1 MKTYERVIRGA
12 TVATASDRYVA
23 DIGIKDGKIAA
34 IGHDLAKGEEET
46 DASGRIVTPGGI
58 DSHVHI
64 AQISS
69 MGVWTAD
76 DFESGTR
83 SAMCGGTTT
92 TISFA
97 AQHRGQSLRKVVDE
111 YHARADGKTY
121 IDYAFHLIVTD
132 PNEQVLGQEL
142 PALIADGLTSFKI
155 YTTYDAMKLSDR
167 QILDIFALARRHG
180 AMTMVH
186 CENHDA
192 MTWLAEK
199 LVASG
204 RTRPKY
210 HCFSHNMTVESEA
223 THRVIAL
230 AEIVDTPVLIVHVSG
245 RQAMDEIRRARAR
258 GLKVFAETCPQYLF
272 LTQDDLD
279 KSGFDGAMCMC
290 SPPPRDKINQ
300 EYVWQGLRD
309 GLFDVYSSDHAPYR
323 FNDPKGKMFAGKDAN
338 FKKIPNGV
346 PGLEVRMP
354 LLFAEGVLKGRL
366 SLEKFVALSATNPA
380 KLYGLAP
387 QKGSI
392 AVGADADL
400 VIWDSTREVTVS
412 QKLLNDA
419 MDYTP
424 YEGMKVTGWCDEVF
438 SRGELVAKGG
448 KPVAKAGRGRYLA
461 HGPSDWSKPL
471 GRSIF
476 PEDISD
482 IF

>member
-1 MKTYERVIRGA
+1 MAIYDHVIRGGKI
-12 TVATASDRYVA
+12 ATAADSFVA
-23 DIGIKDGKIAA
+23 DIGVKDGKIVA
-34 IGHDLAKGEEET
+34 IGHELARGENET
-46 DASGRIVTPGGI
+46 DARGRIVTPGGI

-380 KLYGLAP
+380 KVYGLAP

-400 VIWDSTREVTVS
+400 VIWDATREVTVS

-448 KPVAKAGRGRYLA
+448 KPLAKAGRGRYLP

>member
-1 MKTYERVIRGA
+1 MAIYDHVIRG
-12 TVATASDRYVA
+12 
-23 DIGIKDGKIAA
+23 GKIATAADSFVADLGIKGGKIVA
-34 IGHDLAKGEEET
+34 IGHELAKGEDET
-46 DASGRIVTPGGI
+46 DARGRIVTPGGI

-323 FNDPKGKMFAGKDAN
+323 FNDPKGKLFAGKDAN

-380 KLYGLAP
+380 KVYGLAP

-400 VIWDSTREVTVS
+400 VIWDATREVTVS

-448 KPVAKAGRGRYLA
+448 KPLAKAGRGRYLA

>member
-1 MKTYERVIRGA
+1 
-12 TVATASDRYVA
+12 
-23 DIGIKDGKIAA
+23 
-34 IGHDLAKGEEET
+34 
-46 DASGRIVTPGGI
+46 
-58 DSHVHI
+58 
-64 AQISS
+64 
-69 MGVWTAD
+69 
-76 DFESGTR
+76 
-83 SAMCGGTTT
+83 
-92 TISFA
+92 
-97 AQHRGQSLRKVVDE
+97 
-111 YHARADGKTY
+111 
-121 IDYAFHLIVTD
+121 
-132 PNEQVLGQEL
+132 
-142 PALIADGLTSFKI
+142 
-155 YTTYDAMKLSDR
+155 
-167 QILDIFALARRHG
+167 
-180 AMTMVH
+180 
-186 CENHDA
+186 
-192 MTWLAEK
+192 
-199 LVASG
+199 
-204 RTRPKY
+204 
-210 HCFSHNMTVESEA
+210 
-223 THRVIAL
+223 VIAL

-380 KLYGLAP
+380 KVYGLAP

-448 KPVAKAGRGRYLA
+448 KPLAKAGRGRYLP

>member
-1 MKTYERVIRGA
+1 MKTYERVIRGGI
-12 TVATASDRYVA
+12 VATASDRYVA

-34 IGHDLAKGEEET
+34 IGHDLVKGEEET

-210 HCFSHNMTVESEA
+210 NCFSHNMTVESEA

-290 SPPPRDKINQ
+290 SPPARDKINH
-300 EYVWQGLRD
+300 EYVGQGLRD

>member
-1 MKTYERVIRGA
+1 MTTYDSVIRGGRL
-12 TVATASDRYVA
+12 ATAAGSFVA
-23 DIGIKDGKIAA
+23 DIGIKDGRIVA
-34 IGHDLAKGEEET
+34 IGEGLAKGADET
-46 DASGRIVTPGGI
+46 DARGRIVTPGGI

-64 AQISS
+64 AQVSG
-69 MGVWTAD
+69 MGIWTTD

-97 AQHRGQSLRKVVDE
+97 AQHRGNSLRKVVDE
-111 YHARADGKTY
+111 YHQRAAGKTY
-121 IDYAFHLIVTD
+121 IDYAFHLIVSD
-132 PNEQVLGQEL
+132 PTEQILGQEL

-155 YTTYDAMKLSDR
+155 YTTYDALKLSDR

-192 MTWLAEK
+192 MSWLAEK

-210 HCFSHNMTVESEA
+210 HCFSHNMPVEREA

-230 AEIVDTPVLIVHVSG
+230 AEMLDTPVLIVHVSG
-245 RQAMDEIRRARAR
+245 REAIDEIRRARQR

-272 LTQDDLD
+272 LTQEDLD

-300 EYVWQGLRD
+300 EFVWAALRE
-309 GLFDVYSSDHAPYR
+309 GVFDVFSSDHAPYR
-323 FNDPKGKMFAGKDAN
+323 FEGKDGKKEGAAMH
-338 FKKIPNGV
+338 FKKVPNGV
-346 PGLEVRMP
+346 PGVEIRLP

-366 SLEKFVALSATNPA
+366 SLERFVEVTATNPA
-380 KLYGLAP
+380 KVYGLYP
-387 QKGSI
+387 QKGAI
-392 AVGADADL
+392 VVGGDADL
-400 VIWDSTREVTVS
+400 VVWDAEREVTIS
-412 QKLLNDA
+412 QKMLHDA

-424 YEGMKVTGWCDEVF
+424 YEGLKTKGWVDLVF

-448 KPVAKAGRGRYLA
+448 EPLAKPGRGRYLP
-461 HGPSDWSKPL
+461 HGPSEWSKPL

>member
-1 MKTYERVIRGA
+1 MAAYDSVIRGGRL
-12 TVATASDRYVA
+12 ATAAGSFVA
-23 DIGIKDGKIAA
+23 DVGVKDGRIVA
-34 IGHDLAKGEEET
+34 IGEGLARGANET
-46 DASGRIVTPGGI
+46 DARGRIVTPGGI

-64 AQISS
+64 AQVSG
-69 MGVWTAD
+69 MGIWTTD

-97 AQHRGQSLRKVVDE
+97 AQHRGDSLRKVVEE
-111 YHARADGKTY
+111 YHRRAAGKTY
-121 IDYAFHLIVTD
+121 IDYAFHLIVSD
-132 PNEQVLGQEL
+132 PTEQVLGQEL

-155 YTTYDAMKLSDR
+155 YTTYDALKLSDR

-192 MTWLAEK
+192 MSWLSEK
-199 LVASG
+199 LIASG

-210 HCFSHNMTVESEA
+210 HCFSHNMPVEREA

-230 AEIVDTPVLIVHVSG
+230 AEMLDTPVLIVHVSG
-245 RQAMDEIRRARAR
+245 REAIDEIRRARQR

-290 SPPPRDKINQ
+290 SPPPRDKANQ
-300 EYVWQGLRD
+300 EFVWAALRE
-309 GLFDVYSSDHAPYR
+309 GIFDVFSSDHAPYR
-323 FNDPKGKMFAGKDAN
+323 FEGKQGKKEGAAGH
-338 FKKIPNGV
+338 FKKVPNGV
-346 PGLEVRMP
+346 PGIEIRLP

-366 SLEKFVALSATNPA
+366 SLERFVEVTATNPA
-380 KLYGLAP
+380 KVYGLYP
-387 QKGSI
+387 QKGAI
-392 AVGADADL
+392 VVGGDADL
-400 VIWDSTREVTVS
+400 VVWDTEREITVS
-412 QKLLNDA
+412 QKMLHDA

-424 YEGMKVTGWCDEVF
+424 YEELKTKGWVDLVF
-438 SRGELVAKGG
+438 SRGELVVKGG
-448 KPVAKAGRGRYLA
+448 EPLAKPGRGRYLP
-461 HGPSDWSKPL
+461 HGPSEWSKPL

>member
-1 MKTYERVIRGA
+1 MAIYDHVIRGGKI
-12 TVATASDRYVA
+12 ATAADSFVA
-23 DIGIKDGKIAA
+23 DIGVKDGKIVA
-34 IGHDLAKGEEET
+34 IGHELARGEDET
-46 DASGRIVTPGGI
+46 DARGRIVTPGGI

-323 FNDPKGKMFAGKDAN
+323 FNDPKGKLFAGKDAN

-380 KLYGLAP
+380 KVYGLAP

-400 VIWDSTREVTVS
+400 VIWDATREVTVS

-448 KPVAKAGRGRYLA
+448 KPLAKAGRGRYLP

>member
-1 MKTYERVIRGA
+1 MAIYDHVIRGGKI
-12 TVATASDRYVA
+12 ATAADSFVA
-23 DIGIKDGKIAA
+23 DIGVKDGKIVA
-34 IGHDLAKGEEET
+34 IGHELARGENET
-46 DASGRIVTPGGI
+46 DARGRIVTPGGI

-380 KLYGLAP
+380 KVYGLAP

-400 VIWDSTREVTVS
+400 VIWDATREVTVS

-424 YEGMKVTGWCDEVF
+424 YEGMKVTGWCVEVF

-448 KPVAKAGRGRYLA
+448 KPLAKAGRGRYLP

>member
-1 MKTYERVIRGA
+1 MAAYDRVIRGGN
-12 TVATASDRYVA
+12 VATAEGSRVA
-23 DIGIKDGKIAA
+23 DIGIKAGKIAA
-34 IGHDLAKGEEET
+34 IGEDLPRGEDET
-46 DASGRIVTPGGI
+46 DAHGRIVTPGGI

-64 AQISS
+64 AQVSG

-111 YHARADGKTY
+111 YHARAAGKTY
-121 IDYAFHLIVTD
+121 IDYAFHLIVSD
-132 PNEQVLGQEL
+132 PTEQVLGQEL

-155 YTTYDAMKLSDR
+155 YTTYDALKLSDR
-167 QILDIFALARRHG
+167 QILDVLALARRHN

-199 LVASG
+199 LIASG

-210 HCFSHNMTVESEA
+210 HCFSHNMPVEREA

-230 AEIVDTPVLIVHVSG
+230 AEMLDTPVLIVHVSG
-245 RQAMDEIRRARAR
+245 REAMDEIRRARAR
-258 GLKVFAETCPQYLF
+258 GLKVYAETCPQYLF

-290 SPPPRDKINQ
+290 SPPPRDKANQ
-300 EYVWQGLRD
+300 EHVWIGLRD
-309 GLFDVYSSDHAPYR
+309 GLFDVFSSDHAPYR
-323 FNDPKGKMFAGKDAN
+323 FDDPKGKKVAGTDAS

-346 PGLEVRMP
+346 PGLEIRMP

-366 SLEKFVALSATNPA
+366 TLERFVAVTATNPA
-380 KLYGLAP
+380 KIYGLAP
-387 QKGSI
+387 QKGAI
-392 AVGADADL
+392 AIGADADL
-400 VIWDSTREVTVS
+400 VVWDHERELTVS
-412 QKLLNDA
+412 QRLLHDA

-424 YEGMKVTGWCDEVF
+424 YEGMKVKGWADLVF

-448 KPVAKAGRGRYLA
+448 EPLAKAGRGRYLA